1 MDSKS
6 FSNCASVSSKL
17 SKLALDADDLDETH
31 HDQESFTSPDDKRVR
46 ASEASNNNSDDSD
59 SSSDSDASSDGDAS
73 GDSDAS
79 GDDNGD
85 GKSREARGPNKDY
98 VFERS
103 FQCLVEAMQEIE
115 KGTVRG
121 QLWTRGQTYPTDTT
135 TKINFSCR
143 NYPRCPKKMQ
153 LHLDPS
159 SVEVHCY
166 VSDDGHDHAK
176 CNNRRL
182 DTDSRAKAIELIGN
196 GMKTRKIIATLDAL
210 RFKPLLSSQINNLK
224 ARHSRKN
231 IGKIECTLSDFLC
244 FFPGF
249 YLGKYQKIPEDE
261 DEVYVVSY
269 EYELSK
275 NDQTKIKSL
284 RCFMTTKRLAKLALL
299 SNKKNFLILL
309 ISATKCQLT
318 FFLIGSHASSLR
330 WNIQDRMARAYS

>member
-143 NYPRCPKKMQ
+143 NYPRCP
-153 LHLDPS
+153 
-159 SVEVHCY
+159 
-166 VSDDGHDHAK
+166 
-176 CNNRRL
+176 
-182 DTDSRAKAIELIGN
+182 
-196 GMKTRKIIATLDAL
+196 
-210 RFKPLLSSQINNLK
+210 
-224 ARHSRKN
+224 
-231 IGKIECTLSDFLC
+231 
-244 FFPGF
+244 
-249 YLGKYQKIPEDE
+249 
-261 DEVYVVSY
+261 
-269 EYELSK
+269 
-275 NDQTKIKSL
+275 
-284 RCFMTTKRLAKLALL
+284 
-299 SNKKNFLILL
+299 
-309 ISATKCQLT
+309 
-318 FFLIGSHASSLR
+318 
-330 WNIQDRMARAYS
+330 